1 MTDSK
6 LRIAII
12 DQNKCKPNKCNKK
25 CKYSCPVNVIGK
37 QCITVEKTAIINES
51 MCTGC
56 GICPNVCPFN
66 AIKIY
71 NLPTEMKEH
80 LVFSYGENHFKLYKM
95 IIPKINTIH
104 GVIGEN
110 GVGKS
115 TMINLISNKFYSGS
129 LMLLNKYKGTE
140 LYKYLNKLYDNKLI
154 IKTKPQNIDSLQKF
168 YRKKYQNKIVMEE
181 LNRIYDENNLFH
193 KKVFEQLELNFFVNN
208 TIANLSGGE
217 MQKIACAIVLMSNAD
232 VYIFDEF
239 TNYLDIEQRL
249 VVSGLIQE
257 LKKMPNKY
265 IFVID
270 HDLSILDYTCDII
283 SIIYGKPG
291 AYGIISKPYPC
302 QEAINMF
309 FSGYIYQEN
318 IRFRDQPFS
327 FRSDLEL
334 ESENAIV
341 VQDKDLRYNDTTI
354 EYSNL
359 KINII
364 GSEISSN
371 GVYIC
376 LGKNGTGKTTFFNHI
391 AQKLIVS
398 YKKQYVSFEDKDLNL
413 KVIDYLYKKIKR
425 SMCDPLFLYNVKSF
439 IENLYDKKIKNLS
452 GGEAQKVS
460 LVECL
465 GTDAD
470 IYLLDEPS
478 ANLDIEQRYIATK
491 IIKRFLLQ
499 NKKTGFI
506 VEHDIMM
513 AIAFNN
519 DIYNSQIIFVEK
531 INEMSVVN
539 KPCDYVTGINH
550 FLQKMNITFR
560 TEIKYKRPR
569 INKADSQ
576 KDQEQKKLGKY
587 YI

>member
-1 MTDSK
+1 MDHK

-12 DQNKCKPNKCNKK
+12 DSNKCKPNKCNKE
-25 CKYSCPVNVIGK
+25 CKNSCPVNVIGK
-37 QCITVEKTAIINES
+37 QCVSIEKTAIINES

-71 NLPTEMKEH
+71 NLPTEAKEH
-80 LVFSYGENHFKLYKM
+80 LIFSYGDNHFKLYKM
-95 IIPKINTIH
+95 IIPKFKMIH
-104 GVIGEN
+104 GIIGEN

-115 TMINLISNKFYSGS
+115 TMINLIGNKTYSGGS
-129 LMLLNKYKGTE
+129 ELLNKYKGTE
-140 LYKYLNKLYDNKLI
+140 LFKYLKKLYDNELV
-154 IKTKPQNIDSLQKF
+154 IKIKPQNVDLMQK
-168 YRKKYQNKIVMEE
+168 YYSKKHPDKIVMAE
-181 LNRIYDENNLFH
+181 LNKIYDENDPFH
-193 KKVFEQLELNFFVNN
+193 KKIFDQLELQSFAGNAIG
-208 TIANLSGGE
+208 TLSGGE
-217 MQKIACAIVLMSNAD
+217 MQKLACASVLLSTAD

-249 VVSGLIQE
+249 IISGLIQE
-257 LKKMPNKY
+257 LGKMSNRY

-270 HDLSILDYTCDII
+270 HDLSILDYTCDVI

-309 FSGYIYQEN
+309 FNGYIHQEN
-318 IRFRDQPFS
+318 IRFRDVPFS
-327 FRSDLEL
+327 FRADLEL
-334 ESENAIV
+334 EPENNNIIV
-341 VQDKDLRYNDTTI
+341 HHKGLKYDSIVI
-354 EYSNL
+354 EYPNL
-359 KINII
+359 KINVI
-364 GSEISSN
+364 GSEISPN
-371 GVYIC
+371 GIYIC
-376 LGKNGTGKTTFFNHI
+376 LGKNGTGKTTFLNHI
-391 AQKLIVS
+391 AKDLIVS
-398 YKKQYVSFEDKDLNL
+398 HKKQYVSFSDADLNL
-413 KVIDYLYKKIKR
+413 NVVDYLYRKIKR

-452 GGEAQKVS
+452 GGEAQKVA

-519 DIYNSQIIFVEK
+519 DIYNSQIIFVENTDG
-531 INEMSVVN
+531 ISTIN
-539 KPCDYVTGINH
+539 KPCDYVTGINY

-569 INKADSQ
+569 INKRDSQ
-576 KDQEQKKLGKY
+576 KDQEQKKLGKFY
-587 YI
+587 V